1 MKKIRFILPLL
12 AAIVLTI
19 AFAQCT
25 KDTKCKAVIKV
36 YYSETGIDTGQVAAN
51 VQVEIGTNSNFAQ
64 FAQATGTTDDNGVLN
79 TLSTTR
85 PCCPSSLPSPNPMAA
100 CTTVQPRLPS
110 SPAKPLSSRCLSC
123 PDRHASWAVAPV
135 TA

>member
-25 KDTKCKAVIKV
+25 KDMKCKAVIKV

-64 FAQATGTTDDNGVLN
+64 FAQATGTTDDQGVFEHTFDYEAVLPVVASI
-79 TLSTTR
+79 TKPDGRMYYGSTQIALKPGETV
-85 PCCPSSLPSPNPMAA
+85 
-100 CTTVQPRLPS
+100 VQPLLILP
-110 SPAKPLSSRCLSC
+110 R
-123 PDRHASWAVAPV
+123 
-135 TA
+135 